1 MPAWDTC
8 TAAGSDDG
16 FPCLAYSLYAVHPLC
31 NTVSVLE
38 MVLGRYAIQIHL
50 LTYLCCSESSAQAKS
65 VVAASHNGVVAVESE
80 LRDLRE
86 AVSNVTREAEFLKRQ
101 LDEAFAYI
109 RQLEDQQASVM
120 SDLATANSAAA
131 AAASVQTPS
140 VGAI

>member
-1 MPAWDTC
+1 
-8 TAAGSDDG
+8 
-16 FPCLAYSLYAVHPLC
+16 
-31 NTVSVLE
+31 
-38 MVLGRYAIQIHL
+38 
-50 LTYLCCSESSAQAKS
+50 